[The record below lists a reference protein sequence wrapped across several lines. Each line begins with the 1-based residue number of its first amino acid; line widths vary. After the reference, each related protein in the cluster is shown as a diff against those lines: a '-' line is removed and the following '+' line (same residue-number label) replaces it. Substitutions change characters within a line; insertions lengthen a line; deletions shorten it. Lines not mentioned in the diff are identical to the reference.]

1 MGRGRH
7 GVVLNACTSAPCKYG
22 DGTVGIR
29 ITSHNF
35 CEGERA
41 KLAEIDFGRRYAS
54 QRPLT

>member
-7 GVVLNACTSAPCKYG
+7 GVVLNACSSAPCKYG

-41 KLAEIDFGRRYAS
+41 KLAE
-54 QRPLT
+54 T